1 MGEQVATKEEA
12 NNKEES
18 PAPAAAAPEAAPAE
32 EKKDQAA
39 PPPADQ
45 DANKEEPPAEAA
57 PPPPPVPVPVPVI
70 LGVEV
75 HCTGCAKRIRRSLLR
90 CKGVESVHVDMPA
103 NQVTIKGAVDPQA
116 LCDRLR
122 AKTKRDAT
130 LISPL
135 PPPPPAEGEE
145 PAPPPPPPAPLVTEA
160 RTVEL
165 LVNMHCEACA
175 QQLQTKM
182 MRMKGVVSA
191 QTDLAAGRLTL
202 STTVDDEKIVE
213 YIHRRTGKIA
223 SVVPPPP
230 PEPPKEEEPPA
241 AAAEPSKE
249 EAPADA
255 DGKKEEAGEN
265 KPAEDGKAAAEAEEE
280 KKEGGGGAGEDDQ
293 KPGKQEGV
301 AVDGFPPEEMMK
313 RMVYWPY
320 GGAPGGGIH
329 YKLHPADAEEAMMA
343 RRMAM
348 HAMPPPTLMPPPPH
362 HHHHNPYA
370 MMHQQWAPPPPP
382 PPPGMPMYNN
392 YNYGSS
398 YMMERPPQ
406 MFSDENP
413 NACVIS

>member
-12 NNKEES
+12 NNKEAS
-18 PAPAAAAPEAAPAE
+18 PAPAPAE
-32 EKKDQAA
+32 EKKDEAA

-45 DANKEEPPAEAA
+45 DPNKEEPPADPPS
-57 PPPPPVPVPVPVI
+57 PPPPVPVI
-70 LGVEV
+70 LGVEL

-90 CKGVESVHVDMPA
+90 CKGVETVHVDMPA

-135 PPPPPAEGEE
+135 PPPPPPEGEE
-145 PAPPPPPPAPLVTEA
+145 PAPPPPPPAPLVSEA

-202 STTVDDEKIVE
+202 STTVQDDKIVE

-223 SVVPPPP
+223 SVVPPPSL
-230 PEPPKEEEPPA
+230 EPPKEEEPPA

-265 KPAEDGKAAAEAEEE
+265 KPAEDGKAAAEAGEE
-280 KKEGGGGAGEDDQ
+280 KKEGGGGAGEEDQ

-329 YKLHPADAEEAMMA
+329 YKMHPADAEEAMMA

-348 HAMPPPTLMPPPPH
+348 HAMPPPPH

-370 MMHQQWAPPPPP
+370 TTMMHQQWAPPPPP
-382 PPPGMPMYNN
+382 PPPGMPMYNS

>member
-12 NNKEES
+12 NKEES
-18 PAPAAAAPEAAPAE
+18 PAPAAAPEAAPAPAE
-32 EKKDQAA
+32 EKKDEA
-39 PPPADQ
+39 PPPAEQDQ
-45 DANKEEPPAEAA
+45 KKDEAA
-57 PPPPPVPVPVPVI
+57 PPPPPVPVPVI

-90 CKGVESVHVDMPA
+90 CKGVEAVHVDMAA

-122 AKTKRDAT
+122 AKTKRDAI

-145 PAPPPPPPAPLVTEA
+145 PAPPPPPPAPLVSEA

-191 QTDLAAGRLTL
+191 ATDLAAGRLTL

-223 SVVPPPP
+223 SVVLPPP

-265 KPAEDGKAAAEAEEE
+265 KPAEDGKGAAEAGEE
-280 KKEGGGGAGEDDQ
+280 KKEGGGGAGEEDQ
-293 KPGKQEGV
+293 KLGKQEGV

-348 HAMPPPTLMPPPPH
+348 HAMPPPLPPPPPH

>member
-12 NNKEES
+12 NNKEAS
-18 PAPAAAAPEAAPAE
+18 PAPDAAPQAAPAPAPAE
-32 EKKDQAA
+32 EKKDEAA

-45 DANKEEPPAEAA
+45 DPNKEEPPADPPS
-57 PPPPPVPVPVPVI
+57 PPPPVPVI

-90 CKGVESVHVDMPA
+90 CKGVETVHVDMPA

-135 PPPPPAEGEE
+135 PPPPPPEGEE
-145 PAPPPPPPAPLVTEA
+145 PAPPPPPPAPLVSEA

-165 LVNMHCEACA
+165 LVNMHCEACS

-202 STTVDDEKIVE
+202 STTVQDDKIVE

-223 SVVPPPP
+223 SVVPPPSL
-230 PEPPKEEEPPA
+230 EPPKEEEPPA

-265 KPAEDGKAAAEAEEE
+265 KPAEDGKAAAEAGEE
-280 KKEGGGGAGEDDQ
+280 KKEGGGGAGEEDQ

-329 YKLHPADAEEAMMA
+329 YKMHPADAEEAMMA

-348 HAMPPPTLMPPPPH
+348 HAMPPPPH

-370 MMHQQWAPPPPP
+370 TTMMHQQWAPPPPP
-382 PPPGMPMYNN
+382 PPPGMPMYNS

>member
-12 NNKEES
+12 NNKEQS
-18 PAPAAAAPEAAPAE
+18 PAPAAAPEAAPAPAPAPPE
-32 EKKDQAA
+32 EKKDEAA
-39 PPPADQ
+39 PPTDQ
-45 DANKEEPPAEAA
+45 DPKKEEPPADPPS
-57 PPPPPVPVPVPVI
+57 PPPPVPVI

-90 CKGVESVHVDMPA
+90 CKGVEAVHVDMPA

-145 PAPPPPPPAPLVTEA
+145 PAPPPPPAPPLVSEA

-202 STTVDDEKIVE
+202 SATVDDDKIVE

-230 PEPPKEEEPPA
+230 PEPPKEEEQPAPA
-241 AAAEPSKE
+241 ADAEPPKE

-255 DGKKEEAGEN
+255 KKEEAGDN
-265 KPAEDGKAAAEAEEE
+265 KPAEDGKGAAEAGEE
-280 KKEGGGGAGEDDQ
+280 KKEGGGGAGEEDQ

-329 YKLHPADAEEAMMA
+329 YKLHQADAEEAMMA

-348 HAMPPPTLMPPPPH
+348 HAMPPPMPPPPH